1 MNKIIVGLLA
11 AILVVQGVILLKPSK
26 PANLVVNTPAAVQEA
41 MGASADVT
49 TNWTAGSFTSD
60 VTVGGTL
67 SVTGATAFTGAVTV
81 TGTTTAS
88 GEAVG
93 LVKAYSTAMSS
104 SATTT
109 ACTVLN
115 SSGLNRLVVSASVVD
130 TGSAASIGSVAW
142 SAGTSTKNGANGA
155 STPTYTKVLDT
166 TITRA
171 SGIAVWTTTSTV
183 QTAYTVWPSGTYFN
197 FVSGTTTN
205 SGYCKLSY
213 Y

>member
-11 AILVVQGVILLKPSK
+11 AILVVQGAILLKPSK
-26 PANLVVNTPAAVQEA
+26 PANLVVNTPVAAQEA

-49 TNWTAGSFTSD
+49 TNWTAGSFSSD

-67 SVTGATAFTGAVTV
+67 SVTGATTF

-155 STPTYTKVLDT
+155 STPTYTKVLDA
-166 TITRA
+166 TITRL